1 MSYISRIEE
10 EQKLQQSRRNREKKS
25 ARRMKS
31 MVIAALVLSSA
42 SLVLS
47 AFAAN
52 TVFHS
57 KPAGY
62 GSAAV
67 VTPKFAGSAE
77 SQTIK
82 EGQVSDGAD
91 HPVNVDTTEGE
102 ANSEVPEPSDN
113 AISNNEESEPPVII
127 DNNDQGLPPSK
138 TADPKGAAKHDKPA
152 VKTDK
157 AASRKIIYLTFDDGP
172 SKYTNQIVDILD
184 QNGIHATFFM
194 IGSQLNGNE
203 KAVKNAADHGN
214 YVGLHSMTHDK
225 KKLYQSGNSAKFI
238 KEFKQE
244 QALVKKITGTTPWL
258 IRAPYGSK
266 PEIGEKFRDD
276 IAAAKFK
283 MWDWTVDSK
292 DWSYTG
298 KPDRIIKE
306 VKRQV
311 HRDTEV
317 ILMHE
322 KSQTVQALPEIIDYL
337 QKKGYSFAVYKPA
350 QHFPVNFAKDER
362 L

>member
-10 EQKLQQSRRNREKKS
+10 EQKLQQTQRNKEKKS
-25 ARRMKS
+25 ARRIKA

-47 AFAAN
+47 TFAASSVIKGKE
-52 TVFHS
+52 T
-57 KPAGY
+57 GY
-62 GSAAV
+62 GSATV
-67 VTPKFAGSAE
+67 VSPKFVGPAVPATSE
-77 SQTIK
+77 
-82 EGQVSDGAD
+82 
-91 HPVNVDTTEGE
+91 E
-102 ANSEVPEPSDN
+102 AP
-113 AISNNEESEPPVII
+113 AISDADDAVMLDSKGEGKPEKPVAKA
-127 DNNDQGLPPSK
+127 DK
-138 TADPKGAAKHDKPA
+138 TA
-152 VKTDK
+152 
-157 AASRKIIYLTFDDGP
+157 SQKIVYLTFDDGP
-172 SKYTNQIVDILD
+172 SKYTDQIVNILN

-194 IGSQLNGNE
+194 IGSQFNGHE
-203 KAVKNAADHGN
+203 KAMKTAAENGN

-225 KKLYQSGNSAKFI
+225 KKLYRSGNSAKFI

-258 IRAPYGSK
+258 IRAPYGSM
-266 PEIGEKFRDD
+266 PEIGAEFRDD

-292 DWSYTG
+292 DWSYPG
-298 KPDRIIKE
+298 KPDRIIQE

-311 HRDTEV
+311 HRNTEV

-322 KSQTVQALPEIIDYL
+322 KAQTVKVLPEVISYL
-337 QKKGYSFAVYKPA
+337 QKKGYSFAVYKPD
-350 QHFPVNFAKDER
+350 QHFSVNFAKDQR

>member
-10 EQKLQQSRRNREKKS
+10 EQKLQQSRRNQEKKS
-25 ARRMKS
+25 TRKMKS

-47 AFAAN
+47 AFAAT
-52 TVFHS
+52 TVIQGKS
-57 KPAGY
+57 AGY

-67 VTPKFAGSAE
+67 VTPKYAGSAE
-77 SQTIK
+77 SPTIK
-82 EGQVSDGAD
+82 EGQVSGEG
-91 HPVNVDTTEGE
+91 VDTIQDPASEGE
-102 ANSEVPEPSDN
+102 SSSVPEASENSIPNDK
-113 AISNNEESEPPVII
+113 EPPATIEK
-127 DNNDQGLPPSK
+127 NDQGLPPSK
-138 TADPKGAAKHDKPA
+138 TTESKGEEKPDKPA

-157 AASRKIIYLTFDDGP
+157 ATAKKVIYLTFDDGP
-172 SKYTNQIVDILD
+172 SKYTNQIVDILN

-194 IGSQLNGNE
+194 IGRQLDGNE
-203 KAVKNAADHGN
+203 KAVKNAAENGN

-244 QALVKKITGTTPWL
+244 QALIKKITGTTPWL

-322 KSQTVQALPEIIDYL
+322 KSQTVQALPEIISYL
-337 QKKGYSFAVYKPA
+337 QKKGYSFAVYKPD
-350 QHFPVNFAKDER
+350 QHFSVNFAKDQR